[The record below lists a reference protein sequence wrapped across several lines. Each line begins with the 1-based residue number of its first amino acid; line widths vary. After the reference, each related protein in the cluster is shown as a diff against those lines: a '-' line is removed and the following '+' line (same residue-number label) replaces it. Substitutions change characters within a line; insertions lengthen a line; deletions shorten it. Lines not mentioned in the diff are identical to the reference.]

1 LKLATDTRTSQNY
14 DKTQTQAGKTITSGN
29 ESSNWQDQ
37 KSGNVKNIPA
47 FSNVD
52 LTSGLFGGFSRQQQ
66 LSTQSQEQGQGSRTA
81 NRQNT
86 TTKQNHQ
93 NKEFMRTG
101 KDANV
106 SITKQE
112 VYELNSI
119 SRLLNNFQLA
129 IVDFSKYYPRFDR
142 LFEKMFGCTVV
153 PVIEPET
160 GRRR

>member
-14 DKTQTQAGKTITSGN
+14 DKTQTQAGKTINQGN

-37 KSGNVKNIPA
+37 KSANVKNIPA

-66 LSTQSQEQGQGSRTA
+66 LSTQSQEQEQGSRTA

-86 TTKQNHQ
+86 TTKQNHS
-93 NKEFMRTG
+93 NKEFMRAN
-101 KDANV
+101 KDSNV

-142 LFEKMFGCTVV
+142 LFEKMFGATVV
-153 PVIEPET
+153 PIIDETT
-160 GRRR
+160 GRRK